1 MERKMMITETR
12 FVKTRVALVGVAV
25 ALAAGLLTL
34 AVVLAKSAQAQA
46 DTFTDTYQDTFRFY
60 TGGCTGEPVLIE
72 GTLHTVAHT
81 TIDANGGYHTKFQY
95 NLKGQGEGLDSGDKY
110 LYNDTFG
117 YNVNSTGAINQTQT
131 ETFKITSQGS
141 GSATDD
147 LQGKVLYHV
156 TVNANGEVTT
166 EVYNFE
172 FECT

>member
-1 MERKMMITETR
+1 MVVIPN
-12 FVKTRVALVGVAV
+12 RVRVVMVVSAL

-34 AVVLAKSAQAQA
+34 ALLEKPAQAQA
-46 DTFTDTYQDTFRFY
+46 ETITDNDRSTFD
-60 TGGCTGEPVLIE
+60 GPVASCMGEFVFIE
-72 GTLHTVAHT
+72 GTMHTVAHT
-81 TIDANGGYHTKFQY
+81 TIDANGGFHTKFQY
-95 NLKGQGEGLDSGDKY
+95 ILKGQGEGLDSGDKY

-141 GSATDD
+141 ASATDD